1 MNRTA
6 LLLVLAVLVVSLI
19 GPTGCKNPYCPT
31 TEEPYVI
38 IDTPPPSI
46 IVLPQVIKFSWHSGL
61 EEDPRAVR
69 YFVSLAVDPSG
80 NYNPGFDI
88 AQDLTE
94 NPERY
99 EEKWSYWVLYK
110 TPDKSGVSTIMG
122 DDEVLEINMSHYFV
136 VQAMDRCGQ
145 VTEIFTKGIN
155 FRQFIVSGSLM
166 PTLIVRE
173 PYLGFYMFRG
183 EIINPLSV
191 ELPPGI
197 PLNFSWAADLSV
209 YGGEVVGYRY
219 GWDIQDLNDPD
230 EWETQFS
237 PFILSASE
245 RTFYSG
251 VHTFYVEVLDNSGN
265 STIGAIEISIVPFPM
280 DRNLLL
286 VDDFYSTDFTQVLY
300 SYPTETEHDTF
311 WLDIC
316 SRAEGFIPGVDV
328 FDTKN
333 SAFHPPDLSKIGQYK
348 NIIWTYSNDPQ
359 TAAWDNIVRFV
370 PESMAH
376 LGSTQSVNYLPLFL
390 AKGGHLMT
398 LGRSDREGGLAAVLS
413 PLAQQFPMN
422 LKYEIAWIGTGDQSG
437 VYSMPYRDYCVT
449 VLDKVVGT
457 FRTDLEMPMRSI
469 DRDALY
475 YAYKDETFGH
485 NNTYPRLPDQ
495 LQLWEE
501 VTVPGRFF
509 DPQVRGFTYVEIYD
523 PEYWMDITFTHS
535 QDCFA
540 PMYRMRAR
548 NSLSPVDHTTVGLWL
563 TKYENVVPDVAAG
576 IAIPARSVHFGFPLW
591 FFNRTQVDQLV
602 DVIFD
607 EWQINTNP

>member
-6 LLLVLAVLVVSLI
+6 LLLVLAVLAVSLI

-31 TEEPYVI
+31 TEEPYVV
-38 IDTPPPSI
+38 IDTPPPNI
-46 IVLPQVIKFSWHSGL
+46 MVLPQVIKFSWHSGL
-61 EEDPRAVR
+61 DVDPRAVR
-69 YFVSLAVDPSG
+69 YFVSLAVDTNG
-80 NYNPGFDI
+80 VYNPMFDI
-88 AQDLTE
+88 VRDLNE

-99 EEKWSYWVLYK
+99 EDKWSDWFLYK
-110 TPDKSGVSTIMG
+110 APDKPGVSTIMG
-122 DDEVLEINMSHYFV
+122 DDEVLEINKSYYFV

-145 VTEIFTKGIN
+145 VTETFTKGIN

-173 PYLGFYMFRG
+173 PFLGFYRFIG
-183 EIINPLSV
+183 ETLNPLSV

-197 PLNFSWAADLSV
+197 PLNLSWVADVSI
-209 YGGEVVGYRY
+209 YGGEIVGYRY

-251 VHTFYVEVLDNSGN
+251 IHTFYVEVLDNSGN

-280 DRNLLL
+280 ERNLLL
-286 VDDFYSTDFTQVLY
+286 VDDFYSTDFTQIMY
-300 SYPTETEHDTF
+300 NYPTETEHDTF

-316 SRAEGFIPGVDV
+316 SRAEGFVQNLDV
-328 FDTKN
+328 FDTQN
-333 SAFHPPDLSKIGQYK
+333 TNFHPPDLLKIGQYK
-348 NIIWTYSNDPQ
+348 NIIWTYSSDPE
-359 TAAWDNIVRFV
+359 TSAWDNVVYFV
-370 PESMAH
+370 PESWVGT
-376 LGSTQSVNYLPLFL
+376 GSTPSVNYLPLFL

-398 LGRSDREGGLAAVLS
+398 LGRSDLVGGLAAVLS
-413 PLAQQFPMN
+413 PLAVQFPMN
-422 LKYEIAWIGTGDQSG
+422 LKYEITGSPGVDTSG

-449 VLDKVVGT
+449 VLDKVVGP
-457 FRTDLEMPMRSI
+457 FRTEFEMPMRSI

-475 YAYKDETFGH
+475 DAYKDETFGY
-485 NNTYPRLPDQ
+485 NDTYPGLPDQ

-501 VTVPGRFF
+501 VTAPGRFF

-523 PEYWMDITFTHS
+523 PEYWMDITFTQN

-548 NSLSPVDHTTVGLWL
+548 NSLSPVHNTTVALWL
-563 TKYENVVPDVAAG
+563 TKYMNVVPDVAAG
-576 IAIPARSVHFGFPLW
+576 IAVPARSVHFGFPLW
-591 FFNRTQVDQLV
+591 FFDRTQVDQLV
-602 DVIFD
+602 EVIFD
-607 EWQINTNP
+607 EWQINASP